1 MYSNYRSVYNQ
12 NIGTIAYTS
21 NSKFLRP
28 CSDIYNERC
37 RDIVKLREKIPH
49 YFKYTPENLK
59 INPEVQGNSFR
70 ENYLP
75 PKCKLC
81 TRGSEELSGA
91 GYYGMEGSRKIG
103 KEIKKN
109 PSICNYPNVKYPNV
123 KEEYCNTCNSHDTT
137 DKKLIASRPMV
148 SFAPP
153 NKWGSK
159 AWDFFHS
166 VSFSY
171 SNNPTNKQKEAARD
185 FYKGLPFML
194 PCSSCGKHCQEY
206 LNKSPPQ
213 VENKDQLTKWL
224 YNFHNVVNQRLGK
237 DMPSYKEIKDKY
249 EK

>member
-1 MYSNYRSVYNQ
+1 MYSNYKRVYDQ

-21 NSKFLRP
+21 NSKFLNP
-28 CSDIYNERC
+28 CSNIYNESC
-37 RDIVKLREKIPH
+37 RDIIHLREKIPN

-59 INPEVQGNSFR
+59 INPGIQGNNFR

-75 PKCKLC
+75 PRCTLC
-81 TRGSEELSGA
+81 TRGSEDLSGA
-91 GYYGMEGSRKIG
+91 GYYGMEGSKKIG
-103 KEIKKN
+103 NEIKKN
-109 PSICNYPNVKYPNV
+109 PSICNYQNA
-123 KEEYCNTCNSHDTT
+123 KEEYCNTCNNNDDTN
-137 DKKLIASRPMV
+137 KKLVVSRPMV

-153 NKWGSK
+153 NKWGPK

-171 SNNPTNKQKEAARD
+171 PNNPTYQQKQSAMD
-185 FYKGLPFML
+185 FFKALPFML

-206 LNKSPPQ
+206 LDKFPPK

-224 YNFHNVVNQRLGK
+224 YNFHNIVNERLGK
-237 DMPSYKEIKDKY
+237 NMPAYQEIKDRH